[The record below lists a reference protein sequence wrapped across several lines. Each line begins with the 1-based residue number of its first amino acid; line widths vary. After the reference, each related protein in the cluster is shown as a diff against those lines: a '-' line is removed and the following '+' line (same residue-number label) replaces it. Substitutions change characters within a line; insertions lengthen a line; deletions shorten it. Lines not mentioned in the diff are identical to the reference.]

1 LAPIAGDGV
10 ALAPRPAIA
19 FGMASGTV
27 LRDAAWSLSPLAPSL
42 ERRFRAQ
49 FTHQLAEAVD
59 RSDAAKGIPVESAIA
74 NDEGCLDCGAER
86 RVPSEYCDG
95 CLEARFGRDQ

>member
-27 LRDAAWSLSPLAPSL
+27 LRDAAWSLSPLAPSI
-42 ERRFRAQ
+42 ERRLRAQ
-49 FTHQLAEAVD
+49 FTYQLAETVGRPA
-59 RSDAAKGIPVESAIA
+59 AAKGLPIESGPE
-74 NDEGCLDCGAER
+74 DGCLDCGDPPR
-86 RVPSEYCDG
+86 FPSDYCAG